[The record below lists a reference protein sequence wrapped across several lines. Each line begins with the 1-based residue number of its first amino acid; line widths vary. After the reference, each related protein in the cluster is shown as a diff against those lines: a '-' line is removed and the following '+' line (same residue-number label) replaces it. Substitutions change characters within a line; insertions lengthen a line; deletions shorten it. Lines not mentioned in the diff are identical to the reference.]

1 METELSGYK
10 YNVRNQLQISM
21 SATNASF
28 PVRLA
33 TVLGEALFV
42 DESRTQQIININILY
57 VRHYH

>member
-42 DESRTQQIININILY
+42 DESRTQQIININIL
-57 VRHYH
+57 